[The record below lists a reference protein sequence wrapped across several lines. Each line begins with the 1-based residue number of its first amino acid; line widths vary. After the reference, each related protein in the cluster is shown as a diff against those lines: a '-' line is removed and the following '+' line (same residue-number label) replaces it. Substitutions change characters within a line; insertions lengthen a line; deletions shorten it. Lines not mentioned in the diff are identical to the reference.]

1 MNRFTFPSDSDKI
14 YFYKSSQISYTVSRL
29 SLQPVQLP
37 HRQKQKM
44 RIKMNKIFKNIDK
57 LLETDLA
64 KNSIKVIDNSGYT
77 IGKLEPV
84 AIESCMTPGTFRITP
99 VSIKN
104 ENESIIFN
112 NGRDKLKILVK
123 DFEDGTV
130 IVQTDE
136 FIPQTTKAKSQC
148 TSCTNCGRCS
158 W

>member
-1 MNRFTFPSDSDKI
+1 MSLILNILTNSKQAFVVYNRGLQLFKI
-14 YFYKSSQISYTVSRL
+14 KKQFKIKNNNKRS
-29 SLQPVQLP
+29 
-37 HRQKQKM
+37 QKM
-44 RIKMNKIFKNIDK
+44 RIKMNNILKKTDE
-57 LLETDLA
+57 LLETDLT

-77 IGKLEPV
+77 IGKIEPV

-130 IVQTDE
+130 IVQTEE

>member
-1 MNRFTFPSDSDKI
+1 
-14 YFYKSSQISYTVSRL
+14 
-29 SLQPVQLP
+29 
-37 HRQKQKM
+37 
-44 RIKMNKIFKNIDK
+44 MNKILKKTDE

-77 IGKLEPV
+77 IEKIEPV

-99 VSIKN
+99 VSIKIEN
-104 ENESIIFN
+104 ENIVFN
-112 NGRDKLKILVK
+112 NGRNELKILVK

-130 IVQTDE
+130 IVQTEE
-136 FIPQTTKAKSQC
+136 FIPQTSKAKSQC